1 MDNAKNQASHL
12 RIPKVGMSF
21 KKKKKKRFSY
31 KGNVAYPRFQK
42 FVLKLSLTSKFSKYI
57 KST

>member
-1 MDNAKNQASHL
+1 MDSAKNQASHL

-21 KKKKKKRFSY
+21 KKKKKRFSY